1 MKTIPRLLIAL
12 FLFLLIA
19 VLTLI
24 LGDPYLPGVIFF
36 VSYIIILSVTRP
48 K

>member
-1 MKTIPRLLIAL
+1 MKTIPRLLLAL

-19 VLTLI
+19 VLALI
-24 LGDPYLPGVIFF
+24 LGDPYLPGLVFI
-36 VSYIIILSVTRP
+36 VSYVIILSVTRS